1 MIDADG
7 IDRSERRA
15 RLRRRIE
22 ALERQLGADRA
33 VAIRIAAG
41 DGDPARQRDILNFT
55 TATVEDDPVNGRTN
69 VTLGCMFWRDEFTGT
84 GPIDESTPLWYP
96 AVADGDTE
104 DGFLVVYGAQSVQGG
119 IPADPDTSAPWN
131 VDRVRIEMDFTPD
144 FSMDVGCIISVGM
157 GTVAFAVVVEY
168 DLGTDS
174 TSIEVLEQAGPTT
187 ITAVNPGWTYS
198 RLTIGLWIDPDND
211 LLYTAVWPDGDIGSA
226 ETTTVT
232 LSDYETPSTPVVP
245 LVCAISQGFV
255 GMTAGSGATR
265 AGRSNWVRLSSCLG
279 NMPV

>member
-1 MIDADG
+1 MGLHRDTPADRIARLETG
-7 IDRSERRA
+7 IARIERRLTPDQ
-15 RLRRRIE
+15 RSTLRRIE
-22 ALERQLGADRA
+22 GAGVDVPSR
-33 VAIRIAAG
+33 RIINF
-41 DGDPARQRDILNFT
+41 PA
-55 TATVEDDPVNGRTN
+55 ATVEDDPVGGRTN
-69 VTLGCMFWRDEFTGT
+69 VTLGCRFWRDEFTGT

-96 AVADGDTE
+96 AVSDGDTE

-119 IPADPDTSAPWN
+119 IPADPDTSAPWS

-174 TSIEVLEQAGPTT
+174 TSIEVLEQSGPTS
-187 ITAVNPGWTYS
+187 ITAVNPGWTYT
-198 RLTIGLWIDPDND
+198 RLTVALWINPDD
-211 LLYTAVWPDGDIGSA
+211 DVLYTAVWPDGDTASA
-226 ETTTVT
+226 ETTVVT

-245 LVCAISQGFV
+245 LVCAISQAFV

-279 NMPV
+279 TMPV

>member
-1 MIDADG
+1 MIDTDG
-7 IDRSERRA
+7 IGREERRA

-22 ALERQLGADRA
+22 GLERQLVADPA
-33 VAIRIAAG
+33 LAIRIAAG
-41 DGDPARQRDILNFT
+41 DGLPVRQRETLNFT
-55 TATVEDDPVNGRTN
+55 AATVEDDPVNGRTN
-69 VTLGCMFWRDEFTGT
+69 VTLGCVFWRDEFVGT
-84 GPIDESTPLWYP
+84 GPIDESTPVWYP
-96 AVADGDTE
+96 AVSDGDTE

-119 IPADPDTSAPWN
+119 IPADPDTSSPWS

-174 TSIEVLEQAGPTT
+174 TSIEVLEQAGPTS
-187 ITAVNPGWTYS
+187 ITAVNPGWTYT
-198 RLTIGLWIDPDND
+198 RLTVALWINPDD
-211 LLYTAVWPDGDIGSA
+211 DVLYTAVWPDGDTASA
-226 ETTTVT
+226 ETTVVT

-245 LVCAISQGFV
+245 LACAISQAFV

-265 AGRSNWVRLSSCLG
+265 AGRSDWVRLHSCLG
-279 NMPV
+279 AMPV